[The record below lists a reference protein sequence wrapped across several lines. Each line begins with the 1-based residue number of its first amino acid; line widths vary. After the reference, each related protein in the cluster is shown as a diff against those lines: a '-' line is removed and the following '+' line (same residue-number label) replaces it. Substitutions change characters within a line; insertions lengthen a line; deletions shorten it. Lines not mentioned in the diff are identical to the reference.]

1 MTENDILRICSLA
14 GYRMED
20 LAYGGFA
27 EGNHYVIY
35 GQDGKVDA
43 EIECT
48 GAPIILVVQNGH
60 CRVAT
65 DKEWSCFYENLVE
78 D

>member
-1 MTENDILRICSLA
+1 MAENDVLRICSLA

-20 LAYGGFA
+20 LAYGGVVD
-27 EGNHYVIY
+27 GKHYVIY
-35 GQDGKVDA
+35 GQADA

-65 DKEWSCFYENLVE
+65 DKEWSCFYENLVK